1 VPARPLTATRR
12 AALAVTA
19 GLGGLAV
26 AGCTTDDGDPPTSTS
41 TASAPSV
48 DADAALVSEVAGRVA
63 AADALVR
70 QVLRDSPL
78 LRSDLDPLR
87 RMHEA
92 HLEALGGHDGPA
104 RSSRPPRGRPAD
116 ALRQVATSEQRLQ
129 RSLAT
134 AAVRAESGTLA
145 KLLASMSAAVAQQ
158 LAALG

>member
-41 TASAPSV
+41 TTSAPSV
-48 DADAALVSEVAGRVA
+48 DADSTLVSDVAGRIA

-78 LRSDLDPLR
+78 LRSDLGPLR

-92 HLEALGGHDGPA
+92 HLEALGGYDGSA
-104 RSSRPPRGRPAD
+104 RSPRPPRGRPTD
-116 ALRQVATSEQRLQ
+116 ALQQVATSEQRLQ
-129 RSLAT
+129 RTLAT

-145 KLLASMSAAVAQQ
+145 KLLASMSAAVAQR
-158 LAALG
+158 LAVLG